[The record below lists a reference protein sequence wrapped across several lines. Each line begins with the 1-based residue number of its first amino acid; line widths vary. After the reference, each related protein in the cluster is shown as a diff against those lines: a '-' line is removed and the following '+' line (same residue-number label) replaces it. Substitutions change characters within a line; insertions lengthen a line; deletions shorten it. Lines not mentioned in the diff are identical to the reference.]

1 MAKASVI
8 CSATSASG
16 QSLQVQSRLPLMFS
30 ALFSTKQFDLPYTHL
45 STTLQHKP
53 SSAAMAF
60 PPFTKTFHTASYAA
74 IDPSRPDL
82 STAGKVILI
91 TGGGSGI
98 GPRIA
103 HAFAT
108 SGCTKIAIVGR
119 TIASL
124 EKTKQ
129 EIERAHA
136 GTTVHVETADIA
148 DTIAVNKAF
157 ESVSNALGKIDIV
170 IGNAGYLP
178 DTKPI
183 AEADTEEWFRGMTIN
198 VKGTLNLAK
207 ALVNYGAD
215 KPTFVHVST
224 GGCHIEPMPANSG
237 YAVSKMAAA
246 RLMEYFAFENP
257 QIRCHN
263 IHPGVIMTNMHEK
276 SSAVGLDFQFDDSK
290 LSDCL
295 LSVLEGVEL
304 Y

>member
-1 MAKASVI
+1 MVF
-8 CSATSASG
+8 
-16 QSLQVQSRLPLMFS
+16 P
-30 ALFSTKQFDLPYTHL
+30 PYT
-45 STTLQHKP
+45 KI
-53 SSAAMAF
+53 
-60 PPFTKTFHTASYAA
+60 FHTTSYPG

-82 STAGKVILI
+82 STTGKVVLI

-119 TIASL
+119 TVASL

-129 EIERAHA
+129 EIEGAHA
-136 GTTVHVETADIA
+136 GVTVHTATADISDA
-148 DTIAVNKAF
+148 NAVNKAF
-157 ESVSNALGKIDIV
+157 EGASKALGKIDIV

-183 AEADTEEWFRGMTIN
+183 AQADAEEWFKGMTVN

-207 ALVNYGAD
+207 AFLNYAAE

-237 YAVSKMAAA
+237 YAVSKLAAA

-257 QIRCHN
+257 QVRVHN
-263 IHPGVIMTNMHEK
+263 IHPGVVLTDMYQK
-276 SSAVGLDFQFDDSK
+276 SSEGGMEFQFDDSK
-290 LSDCL
+290 LFNCL
-295 LSVLEGVEL
+295 VVL
-304 Y
+304 

>member
-1 MAKASVI
+1 
-8 CSATSASG
+8 
-16 QSLQVQSRLPLMFS
+16 
-30 ALFSTKQFDLPYTHL
+30 
-45 STTLQHKP
+45 
-53 SSAAMAF
+53 MAF
-60 PPFTKTFHTASYAA
+60 PPYTKTFHTATYPS

-82 STAGKVILI
+82 STAGKVVLI

-119 TIASL
+119 TVASL

-129 EIERAHA
+129 EIEGAHA
-136 GTTVHVETADIA
+136 GVTVHAGTADIA
-148 DTIAVNKAF
+148 DANAVNKAF
-157 ESVSNALGKIDIV
+157 ESASKALGKIHVV

-183 AEADTEEWFRGMTIN
+183 AQADPEEWFKGMTIN
-198 VKGTLNLAK
+198 VKGTLNLAR
-207 ALVNYGAD
+207 AFLNYAAE

-237 YAVSKMAAA
+237 YAVSKLAAA

-257 QIRCHN
+257 QVRVHN
-263 IHPGVIMTNMHEK
+263 IHPGVIQTDMYQK
-276 SSAVGLDFQFDDSK
+276 SSEGGLDFQFDDIELPASFAVWIVSPEAEF
-290 LSDCL
+290 LSGKFVWSNWDVDELKAKKKQLQSSQDLTLGL
-295 LSVLEGVEL
+295 LGWP
-304 Y
+304 